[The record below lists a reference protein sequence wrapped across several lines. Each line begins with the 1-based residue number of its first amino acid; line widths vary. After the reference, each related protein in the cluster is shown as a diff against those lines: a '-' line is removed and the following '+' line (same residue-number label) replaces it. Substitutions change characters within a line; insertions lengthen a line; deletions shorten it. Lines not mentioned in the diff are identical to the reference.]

1 MRFDYLLQQR
11 TVHEVQDD
19 VRARF
24 RMRRREQKLSQVMLA
39 KKADVSLGSL
49 KRFESS
55 GEISLNSLVKLA
67 FALGY
72 ERDFDDLLAQRHY
85 RSIED
90 VISDAQSQ

>member
-1 MRFDYLLQQR
+1 MQFDSLLQQR
-11 TVHEVQDD
+11 TAFDVQEGI
-19 VRARF
+19 RNRF
-24 RMRRREQKLSQVMLA
+24 RTRRKEQRLSQAALA

-55 GEISLNSLVKLA
+55 GELSLTSFIKLA

-72 ERDFDDLLAQRHY
+72 EQDFEELFTQTHY

-90 VISDAQSQ
+90 VISDAARN

>member
-1 MRFDYLLQQR
+1 MSFDSLLQQR
-11 TVHEVQDD
+11 TPFELQESLRD
-19 VRARF
+19 RF
-24 RMRRREQKLSQVMLA
+24 RMRRKEQKLSQSALA

-55 GEISLNSLVKLA
+55 GAISLSSLIKLA

-72 ERDFDDLLAQRHY
+72 EKDFDELLAQRHY

-90 VISDAQSQ
+90 VISDAANR

>member
-1 MRFDYLLQQR
+1 MNFNSLLQQR
-11 TVHEVQDD
+11 TVGEVQDS

-24 RMRRREQKLSQVMLA
+24 RLRRKEQKLSQASLA

-49 KRFESS
+49 KRFEAT
-55 GEISLNSLVKLA
+55 GEISLASLIKLA

-72 ERDFDDLLAQRHY
+72 ENDFDDLLAQRHY

-90 VISDAQSQ
+90 VISDAQRR